1 VTTVPRVVEVG
12 VINLAREELPPPRVH
27 DVSEGQKRQLK
38 GEVQGCQMVK
48 FGFQKIPIWY
58 LFKASGWK
66 ISIYFMWQLGI
77 LKALCYIVWSFG
89 IIYCPL
95 V

>member
-48 FGFQKIPIWY
+48 FGLQKSRFGIF
-58 LFKASGWK
+58 FKASGWK
-66 ISIYFMWQLGI
+66 ILIYFMWLFGI
-77 LKALCYIVWSFG
+77 LKAIWYIVWSVG
-89 IIYCPL
+89 TI
-95 V
+95 